1 MIRLKHLLTETTMVL
16 FTSVIYSVK
25 KTTLLTK
32 KRAPKK
38 LIIILLLFQ
47 LELASRFI
55 I

>member
-1 MIRLKHLLTETTMVL
+1 MVL

>member
-1 MIRLKHLLTETTMVL
+1 MVL

-25 KTTLLTK
+25 KKTLLTK